1 MATNALKWYSTTDG
15 NKKVAINLAT
25 TAAEP
30 SENLYVN
37 GNANITGKISANEIA
52 ASTIGSISIG
62 TADISNADVAT
73 MTADSAAISTVGIT
87 TLNAASASI
96 SDATIS
102 SASISSASIS
112 NLTFKT
118 KTVSIDTSNWITIDG
133 SDSTKINIVI
143 PKVLVVPTS

>member
-73 MTADSAAISTVGIT
+73 MTADNAIISTAGIT

-96 SDATIS
+96 SDAT
-102 SASISSASIS
+102 ISSASIS

-118 KTVSIDTSNWITIDG
+118 KTVSIDTSNWIAIDG

>member
-37 GNANITGKISANEIA
+37 GSANITGKISASEIE

-62 TADISNADVAT
+62 SADISNVDVAT
-73 MTADSAAISTVGIT
+73 MTADSATISTVGIT

-102 SASISSASIS
+102 SASIS

-118 KTVSIDTSNWITIDG
+118 KTVSIDTSNWITIDS

-143 PKVLVVPTS
+143 PKVLVVPAS